1 MNNYKQQIVK
11 SDIYYDEFDYTPT
24 SSVQTQTAV
33 LEQDSEA
40 VKFNARIPENFD
52 RIIHYDTYSKPQQ
65 VKDMH
70 NVYVEHS
77 TGINQNLRPTSTTM
91 QFQGINKAEIYKDVR
106 ENATTTYQTATK
118 TSSKSKLVVAFMTVA
133 IVLLSVLI
141 VFNTALLKSLNQ
153 TIFEKQ
159 AQVESLISQNN
170 DALNSLEEVSSD
182 QAIIEAANKLGMK

>member
-182 QAIIEAANKLGMK
+182 QAIIDAANKLGMK

>member
-70 NVYVEHS
+70 NVYVEHT

-118 TSSKSKLVVAFMTVA
+118 TSSKSKLVVAFMTIA

>member
-70 NVYVEHS
+70 NVYVEHT

-118 TSSKSKLVVAFMTVA
+118 TSSKSKLVVAFMTIA

-182 QAIIEAANKLGMK
+182 QAIIDAANKLGMK